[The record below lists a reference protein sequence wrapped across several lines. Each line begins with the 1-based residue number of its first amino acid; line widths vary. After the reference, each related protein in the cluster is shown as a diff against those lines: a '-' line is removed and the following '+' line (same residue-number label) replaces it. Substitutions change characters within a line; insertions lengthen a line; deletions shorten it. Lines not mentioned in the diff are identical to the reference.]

1 MNHPGFKDIFL
12 YKGVIG
18 LIMDKLN
25 DVTNSY
31 KKDST
36 FYLLSLF
43 FQEHIHEIPYITID
57 EVASRSHVSK
67 SQISKYVRY
76 LDYHNYIDFK
86 DACLEYLESL
96 EHRRYKLSNEKTI
109 KEMSIEF
116 IYNIEKLLSST
127 LRSLDFQNLERLVQD
142 LINTNTIYVF
152 AQGDARYLCHLLQIE
167 LQLIN
172 KNVIICDGDF
182 NQFYGIQKN
191 NLLLVLSVNGNTFKY
206 NQRVVKRIEDVK
218 GKKWLITSKNNI
230 SFKGIELFIP
240 IKNSIYRDYIYKHI
254 IDLIIMKLQNK

>member
-1 MNHPGFKDIFL
+1 
-12 YKGVIG
+12 
-18 LIMDKLN
+18 MDKLN
-25 DVTNSY
+25 DVTNSFE
-31 KKDST
+31 KNST

-57 EVASRSHVSK
+57 EVASRSYVSK

-96 EHRRYKLSNEKTI
+96 ERRRHKFSSEKTI
-109 KEMSIEF
+109 QEMSVEMT
-116 IYNIEKLLSST
+116 YNIEKLLYNT
-127 LRSLDFQNLERLVQD
+127 LHSLNINKLERLVQD

-152 AQGDARYLCHLLQIE
+152 AQGDARYLCYLLQIK

-172 KNVIICDGDF
+172 KNVIICDADF
-182 NQFYGIQKN
+182 NQFYDIQEN

-206 NQRVVKRIEDVK
+206 NKRVVKRIEDVK
-218 GKKWLITSKNNI
+218 GKKWLITSKNNV
-230 SFKGIELFIP
+230 SFKGIELYIP
-240 IKNSIYRDYIYKHI
+240 IKESIYRDYIYKHI
-254 IDLIIMKLQNK
+254 IDLIIIQVQNK